1 MWVHRNKSNSMETE
15 QFHLLL
21 PIQSVKSQKDLLT
34 KLAGP
39 KCTLPNAFL
48 LLFEISEEAQSALSG
63 FEMKGRL
70 SMETMSATQPQKHLK
85 LDGNSEIDAF
95 NPI

>member
-1 MWVHRNKSNSMETE
+1 METE

-70 SMETMSATQPQKHLK
+70 EAAYPWKPCQLHKLIQTVKHLLVYCLYSPK
-85 LDGNSEIDAF
+85 YSNEDE
-95 NPI
+95 